1 MSCRGYYVPLCT
13 RSLKLTAIHFIILS
27 LNRNLSKDNSD
38 EVRWHHSVLRQCHF
52 PKSQTTLHW
61 GPDYTM
67 IIVNAN
73 AGFQRMS
80 REHLG
85 IWSWAALW
93 MLLIW
98 RLLLKVLNAAV
109 FNWSWVGV
117 RACLSRIWGIALAL
131 RIPFFIV
138 VTKIDIAPQWLGNW
152 HRILTGCAPSKS
164 SNRLKLCE
172 FRASQ
177 RNQRNVFE
185 ENLLQ
190 LHKIVKHGSLQSQC
204 WLPGACTNCI
214 TLCNLLHRTIWIY
227 LILFDYSYIL
237 EHILLRQFFSF
248 AICAEVKCSE
258 AAASCGE
265 GNGSAGSCSIWYLQQ
280 RGPPM
285 STAARFVTQISSKS
299 REIRI
304 PWRKQHKLCVFEK
317 LKPWVSLLSVEPLWI
332 VMKKVRPVAVLNV
345 ASCC

>member
-1 MSCRGYYVPLCT
+1 MSCSGYYVTLCT
-13 RSLKLTAIHFIILS
+13 RSCRVTTLHFVLMVAMSQPTNVSDHLNCHLKLTAIHFIILS

-52 PKSQTTLHW
+52 SKSQTTLHW

-117 RACLSRIWGIALAL
+117 RALSRIWGIALAL

-227 LILFDYSYIL
+227 LIVFVS
-237 EHILLRQFFSF
+237 
-248 AICAEVKCSE
+248 VKGIMVGMTS
-258 AAASCGE
+258 AVH
-265 GNGSAGSCSIWYLQQ
+265 GNSAQSLPPVGSSHPNGD
-280 RGPPM
+280 
-285 STAARFVTQISSKS
+285 S
-299 REIRI
+299 R
-304 PWRKQHKLCVFEK
+304 
-317 LKPWVSLLSVEPLWI
+317 
-332 VMKKVRPVAVLNV
+332 A
-345 ASCC
+345 